1 MGKKFLGVVL
11 GVALVTAS
19 STWVIAGNGGKGL
32 PDMVMEQQIAINN
45 LQAELEKANEKIA
58 SLEGQTGQNQDL
70 SSLDERVNLIED
82 YMKEYHG
89 VMPEYYISDQKALEI
104 KQGVTNEINRVIQS
118 DEAFQGLTLE
128 SVNLDRNKYG
138 NYSVR
143 IELTGNLDAEVNIGW
158 YLNIE
163 EFIYLED
170 LNNKRLFYSVNL
182 NGNEIYEG

>member
-1 MGKKFLGVVL
+1 MGKRLVGVAV

-19 STWVIAGNGGKGL
+19 STWVIAGNDGKGL

-45 LQAELEKANEKIA
+45 LQAELEEANEKIA

-70 SSLDERVNLIED
+70 SSFDERVNLIED
-82 YMKEYHG
+82 YLEEYHG

-104 KQGVTNEINRVIQS
+104 KQGVTSEINRVIES

-138 NYSVR
+138 NYTVR
-143 IELTGNLDAEVNIGW
+143 IELTGDIEVDNNIGW

-163 EFIYLED
+163 EYIYLED
-170 LNNKRLFYSVNL
+170 LNNKRLFYSINL
-182 NGNEIYEG
+182 NGNQIYEG